1 MPLVCRAWRDAAQ
14 APSVMW
20 ECLRLS
26 LTMLEPE
33 QMRGSEVAGEVFR
46 PAALAPWL
54 AARSRSIHS
63 LVICI
68 LDDAAAAH
76 MTEGC
81 EAILKAAFILHASVH
96 YQCALHAQLAASE
109 TQNAC
114 VSMVMWCSESLPCL

>member
-26 LTMLEPE
+26 LTLLEPE

-81 EAILKAAFILHASVH
+81 EPSLKAAAFLHASVH
-96 YQCALHAQLAASE
+96 SRCALHAQLAASE
-109 TQNAC
+109 TQMAC
-114 VSMVMWCSESLPCL
+114 ASMMI